1 MPASSWVRIVGQW
14 CFRWAARSATVISS
28 MPGAL
33 VALDL
38 RQRLP
43 SGYHARQPAPSTAQ
57 GAPGFR
63 HQLAPP
69 WLQSLRHSRS
79 GLHPSPPCQRP
90 VQLNL
95 LPLGHGEV
103 AALIATSCRSGLRC
117 CHLLCP
123 RLTSAPRTRDPLS
136 PGSTAFTAHPPN
148 LPPRPSMALDFAIS
162 CSLVRPGRPHIRFLS
177 IGSVLSSFGPRLAAM
192 PLRFASPSTAS
203 VWAEGFHL
211 QAVEHAR
218 HTAKGAGDALAGPP
232 GRLPSISI
240 GVVGQAQPQLRR
252 LPLRARRRDA
262 VRRTSERAR
271 SGFHSMTRKL
281 TRMPAP
287 NRLKVAMTSRTR
299 KLKGSIS

>member
-1 MPASSWVRIVGQW
+1 MPALGQPDRAPIFAHRPQASWLFPIGTGGSLSASPLPHHRTYGSVSGGSADYAGLAGASGRAPWVCRGHACRPMPSGSRRAAPAEAARCRRAVGYGSSTSGVS
-14 CFRWAARSATVISS
+14 FRWAARSATVISS

-123 RLTSAPRTRDPLS
+123 RLTSAPRSRDPLS

-177 IGSVLSSFGPRLAAM
+177 IGSLRTPPR
-192 PLRFASPSTAS
+192 S
-203 VWAEGFHL
+203 
-211 QAVEHAR
+211 
-218 HTAKGAGDALAGPP
+218 DALA
-232 GRLPSISI
+232 
-240 GVVGQAQPQLRR
+240 LR
-252 LPLRARRRDA
+252 
-262 VRRTSERAR
+262 
-271 SGFHSMTRKL
+271 
-281 TRMPAP
+281 
-287 NRLKVAMTSRTR
+287 
-299 KLKGSIS
+299 